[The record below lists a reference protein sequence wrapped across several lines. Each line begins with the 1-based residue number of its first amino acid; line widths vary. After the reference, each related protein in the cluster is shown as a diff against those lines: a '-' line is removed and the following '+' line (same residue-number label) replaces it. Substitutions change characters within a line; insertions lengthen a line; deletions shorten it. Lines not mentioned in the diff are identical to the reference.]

1 MPALKTGS
9 AAPEVTLSRV
19 DGQPFS
25 LKQSLVQGPV
35 VLAFFKVS
43 CPVCQYAFPYFERIY
58 KQAAGKGV
66 SIIGVSQDNARDTT
80 AFMKQFGISFPV
92 LLEDTTSYSVSDA
105 YGLTNVPSIF
115 WISPDGEVEIS
126 SVGWSRADV
135 EAIHRKI
142 AEINGSPLPPLF
154 QPGEDIRDFRAG

>member
-1 MPALKTGS
+1 
-9 AAPEVTLSRV
+9 
-19 DGQPFS
+19 
-25 LKQSLVQGPV
+25 
-35 VLAFFKVS
+35 
-43 CPVCQYAFPYFERIY
+43 
-58 KQAAGKGV
+58 
-66 SIIGVSQDNARDTT
+66 
-80 AFMKQFGISFPV
+80 
-92 LLEDTTSYSVSDA
+92 
-105 YGLTNVPSIF
+105 LTNVPSIF